1 MSQLTFAEAEYQNKK
16 RKTRREI
23 FLEKMDAII
32 PWKRLENRAAKHYP
46 KGEMGRPPYPLS
58 VMLRVHCLQLF
69 YRSEEHTS
77 ELQSRPH
84 LVCRLLLE
92 KKKKN
97 LGT

>member
-46 KGEMGRPPYPLS
+46 KDEMGRPPYPLS
-58 VMLRVHCLQLF
+58 VMLRVPCLQ
-69 YRSEEHTS
+69 HTVWIRLS
-77 ELQSRPH
+77 AWSARPV
-84 LVCRLLLE
+84 LP
-92 KKKKN
+92 
-97 LGT
+97 LG

>member
-46 KGEMGRPPYPLS
+46 KGEPK
-58 VMLRVHCLQLF
+58 MLFLYDSIKTYFIQIAIIL
-69 YRSEEHTS
+69 
-77 ELQSRPH
+77 
-84 LVCRLLLE
+84 
-92 KKKKN
+92 
-97 LGT
+97 

>member
-46 KGEMGRPPYPLS
+46 KGEMGRPPYPLATSSAYLAITKS
-58 VMLRVHCLQLF
+58 VTKGLIK
-69 YRSEEHTS
+69 TII
-77 ELQSRPH
+77 
-84 LVCRLLLE
+84 VCAC
-92 KKKKN
+92 
-97 LGT
+97 